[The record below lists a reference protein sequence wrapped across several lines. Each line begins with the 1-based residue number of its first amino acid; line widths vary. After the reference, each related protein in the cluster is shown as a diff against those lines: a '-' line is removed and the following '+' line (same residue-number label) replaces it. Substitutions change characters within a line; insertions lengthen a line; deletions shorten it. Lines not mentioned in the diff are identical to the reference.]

1 MFFNI
6 CKKQSDYYV
15 KPDTNVST
23 NIFLTKF
30 SEKEHNSSMNQ
41 EREK

>member
-15 KPDTNVST
+15 KPDKNVST
-23 NIFLTKF
+23 NIFQTKF
-30 SEKEHNSSMNQ
+30 SEKEHNNSVNQ